1 MSNDVYVLNGYRD
14 RKDYLESMAEEY
26 GVSDEK
32 VALLA
37 DILGPDEDFDGL
49 VSSLEDLSDEF

>member
-49 VSSLEDLSDEF
+49 VSTLEDLSDEL

>member
-14 RKDYLESMAEEY
+14 RKDYLESMAGEY
-26 GVSDEK
+26 GVSYEK
-32 VALLA
+32 VALLS

-49 VSSLEDLSDEF
+49 VSTLEDLSDEF

>member
-14 RKDYLESMAEEY
+14 RKDYLESMAGEY

>member
-1 MSNDVYVLNGYRD
+1 MSNDVYVQNGYRD
-14 RKDYLESMAEEY
+14 RKDYLQSMAEEY

>member
-49 VSSLEDLSDEF
+49 VSTLEDLSDEF

>member
-1 MSNDVYVLNGYRD
+1 MSNDVYVQNGYRD
-14 RKDYLESMAEEY
+14 RKDYLQSMAEEY

-49 VSSLEDLSDEF
+49 VSTLEDLSDEF

>member
-14 RKDYLESMAEEY
+14 RKDYLQSMAEEY

>member
-26 GVSDEK
+26 GVSYEK

-37 DILGPDEDFDGL
+37 ELLGPDEDFDGL
-49 VSSLEDLSDEF
+49 VSSLEDLSDEL

>member
-1 MSNDVYVLNGYRD
+1 MSNDVYVLNGYKD
-14 RKDYLESMAEEY
+14 RGDYLQSMAEEY

-37 DILGPDEDFDGL
+37 DILGPDEDFDGF

>member
-1 MSNDVYVLNGYRD
+1 MSNDVYVLNGYTD
-14 RKDYLESMAEEY
+14 RKDYLQSMAEEY

-49 VSSLEDLSDEF
+49 VSTLEDLSDEL